1 MKAVRIHEHG
11 SIDVLKWE
19 EVSIP
24 GISENQVLV
33 EIKAAAM
40 NHLDLWVR
48 KGIPGVSL
56 PCILGSDGSGTV
68 KEMGSKVTSFK
79 TGDEVL
85 IQPLT
90 YCRECRFCKHGLE
103 NYCESWGIYGE
114 NQNGTQCE
122 FMVVDEDHLRSKPHH
137 LSFEEAAGFPLVAQT
152 AYTMLVRRAKI
163 KQGETV
169 FIWGAGSGVGS
180 IAIQIAKEKGC
191 LVIAA
196 GGSEEKLNLARELGA
211 DKVLNYKLVDVKE
224 EVNRV
229 TDGGGVDV
237 IFEHVGAKTWDTSLK
252 ILGKGGRLV
261 TCGATTGAR
270 VEIDIRHL
278 FYKQQSIM
286 GSTMGDVAAF
296 DEVLQLLEEKKIRPV
311 IDKVFPMKNIRDA
324 HVYLEESHQAGKVII
339 VP

>member
-11 SIDVLKWE
+11 GIDVLKWE
-19 EVSIP
+19 NVSIP
-24 GISENQVLV
+24 SISENQVLV

-48 KGIPGVSL
+48 KGIPGVPL

-68 KEMGSKVTSFK
+68 KAVGSKVISFNS
-79 TGDEVL
+79 GDEVL

-90 YCRECRFCKHGLE
+90 YCKECRFCKLGLE

-114 NQNGTQCE
+114 NQDGTQCE
-122 FMVVDEDHLRSKPHH
+122 FMAVDEDHLRSKPKH
-137 LSFEEAAGFPLVAQT
+137 LSFEETAGFPLVALT

-163 KQGETV
+163 KNGETV

-180 IAIQIAKEKGC
+180 IAIQIAKERGC
-191 LVIAA
+191 VVIAA
-196 GGSEEKLNLARELGA
+196 GGSKEKLNLAQELGA
-211 DKVLNYKLVDVKE
+211 DEVLDYKLMDVKE
-224 EVNRV
+224 AVNRI

-261 TCGATTGAR
+261 TCGATTGAQ
-270 VEIDIRHL
+270 VGIDIMHL

-296 DEVLQLLEEKKIRPV
+296 DEVLQLLEERKIRPV
-311 IDKVFPMKNIRDA
+311 IDKVFPMKYIRDA
-324 HVYLEESHQAGKVII
+324 HVYLEKSNQAGKVIL